1 MTEAALKSAAS
12 VVVGAIL
19 AVGMGLSVVPAQ
31 AGQKKEMTYVKT
43 YSKSTSKSSFA
54 IDDVPN
60 HEVVQEVV
68 LQKSKFSS
76 KDFDPVEEWIH
87 IQTDQIDGSGS
98 HKGYYIEIHPGGE
111 QTYGTFEGTHK
122 TVVKDD
128 GSWTSTW
135 QGTYRYVGG
144 TGKYKQIKGGGTYT
158 GRASPQEPFY
168 EEGRQT
174 IEY

>member
-1 MTEAALKSAAS
+1 MMEAVMKSATSA
-12 VVVGAIL
+12 VVGAIL
-19 AVGMGLSVVPAQ
+19 AAVMALSVLPVH
-31 AGQKKEMTYVKT
+31 AGQKKEMSYVKT

-76 KDFDPVEEWIH
+76 PDFDPIEEWIH

-111 QTYGTFEGTHK
+111 QTYGTFDGTHK
-122 TVVKDD
+122 TVVKEN
-128 GSWTSTW
+128 GSWASTW

-144 TGKYKQIKGGGTYT
+144 TGKYKNIQGGGTYK

-174 IEY
+174 VEY